1 MTKQD
6 NEMYLINIE
15 NLAASI
21 ISQLGSD
28 VVASVFSHFG
38 AHGTWDLDPCY
49 LQDVFNELHDID
61 ADLK

>member
-6 NEMYLINIE
+6 KEMYLINIE

-21 ISQLGSD
+21 IPQLGSD

-38 AHGTWDLDPCY
+38 AQGTWDINPCY
-49 LQDVFNELHDID
+49 LQDVFNELHEID

>member
-28 VVASVFSHFG
+28 VVASVFGHFG
-38 AHGTWDLDPCY
+38 ARGTWDLDPCY

-61 ADLK
+61 ADLR